1 MAENPVKNVT
11 QNRAADRDPDED
23 ASVLEVLFEAYVEHD
38 GAEHA
43 DVKRCFRNLYAL
55 FDSISND
62 KLEAVTDAVCDLC
75 QTCEYVGFVGG
86 MQTAIRL
93 ACELSI

>member
-1 MAENPVKNVT
+1 MADNPVKNVT
-11 QNRAADRDPDED
+11 PDEAADRGPEED
-23 ASVLEVLFEAYVEHD
+23 SSALEVLFEAYVEHD

-55 FDSISND
+55 FDSIPND

-75 QTCEYVGFVGG
+75 QTCEYAGFVGG
-86 MQTAIRL
+86 MQTAFRL
-93 ACELSI
+93 ARKLSI

>member
-1 MAENPVKNVT
+1 MAENPAKNVT
-11 QNRAADRDPDED
+11 PDGAADRAPEEET
-23 ASVLEVLFEAYVEHD
+23 SVLEVLFEAYVEHD

-55 FDSISND
+55 FDSIPND

-75 QTCEYVGFVGG
+75 QTCEYAGFVGG
-86 MQTAIRL
+86 MQTAIRI

>member
-1 MAENPVKNVT
+1 MAEKPEKNVT
-11 QNRAADRDPDED
+11 PDGAADRGPEGD
-23 ASVLEVLFEAYVEHD
+23 ASVLEVLFEAYVEHN

-55 FDSISND
+55 FDSIPND
-62 KLEAVTDAVCDLC
+62 KLETVTDAVCDLC
-75 QTCEYVGFVGG
+75 QTCEYAGFVGG

-93 ACELSI
+93 ARELSI